1 MRQPGN
7 QAPSEL
13 NATAPYPLDF
23 VMTMTGPA
31 QPASDPKLRPVAA
44 SQAMPPGLLAA
55 IYPYD
60 RVTRDRIHAAWARLS
75 ESERQ
80 EYREFIGRRFAWP
93 SHQRRCAIAA
103 ATLAQN
109 D

>member
-1 MRQPGN
+1 
-7 QAPSEL
+7 
-13 NATAPYPLDF
+13 
-23 VMTMTGPA
+23 MTMTGFP
-31 QPASDPKLRPVAA
+31 QPASDPKLRAVAP
-44 SQAMPPGLLAA
+44 SQSMPPGLLAA

-60 RVTRDRIHAAWARLS
+60 RVTRDKIHSRWARLS

-103 ATLAQN
+103 AYLAQK